1 MHLKRG
7 IRKVS
12 QFTFREKHQKC
23 GGARGEKIE
32 GEQNINC
39 RVEEKGERG
48 K

>member
-12 QFTFREKHQKC
+12 QFTFPEKQQKC
-23 GGARGEKIE
+23 GGAGGEKIE

-39 RVEEKGERG
+39 GVEEKGERD